1 MRTILN
7 TLYTINQFIKFM
19 FKSKLL
25 KAAAFIMMNVGLL
38 VVGGGTAYAQ
48 SRTVTGKVLDANGP
62 VVGAFVMEK
71 GTNNGA
77 STMADGS
84 YSVKVSGPNAVLVY
98 SSIGYIKVEKTVGT
112 QSVINVT
119 LSEDS
124 ELLADAVV
132 VGYGSQ
138 LKEAVTGAISSVKEK
153 DIKAPNAVSVDAALQ
168 GKVAGLTLSMS
179 SAQPGS
185 AVSANIRGEL
195 SPNGSNSPLYVIDG
209 IVINSNSNTASKG
222 GPSRLLD
229 YSARDDANR
238 SPLATL
244 NPNDIASIDVL
255 KDASAAAIYGSAA
268 ANGVILITTKSGQAG
283 KPKVTYSGSVSVQ
296 KTGKYYEPLN
306 SAEMMEQQNLAL
318 KENWLYQNRYYPY
331 GTATA
336 PSSGWPVNFTA
347 AEIAQNTDSYNHLD
361 EVFRTGIIH
370 DHNVSVSGGTD
381 KFRVYSSFNYYDN
394 TSTLKGSDL
403 NRISGRVNF
412 SADLTKWLA
421 LSVNA
426 MYTQN
431 KANNP
436 SGGHWRENANEGNLT
451 NSALYFAPYLSLKD
465 ENGNLN
471 SPVYGNSNNPL
482 AFLMIKDQSTTNRL
496 MFTPKLDVKIM
507 PWLKFTAQYGF
518 DYTADRR
525 EIFSPNE
532 AKLAQQIQDNYGGFS
547 NGYNRNMS
555 TEEYLTFDKKFGKH
569 SVNVVAGTGYYNVE
583 GTSYSMT
590 VFNLPTEVLENY
602 ALQMSADTEDT
613 IIKSNKFGYK
623 KLSFFARANYSY
635 DDKYVL
641 GLTFRRD
648 GSSVFAQNHKWGS
661 FPGISAAWN
670 ISNEDFLKDV
680 NWIDFLKL
688 RAGVGTSGNESILT
702 SNYYTLTTYG
712 SANGGGFY
720 YFGGDLTNGVYQ
732 LQKGNKDLKW
742 ETDITFNAGVDY
754 TLLNGRLSGSVDWYI
769 RKAKDLLDFSYLPIN
784 DVMNKQ
790 AKNVGSTRSA
800 GIELSVRGTMVQTKD
815 IDWSAYFNIS
825 HNKSRWVERNPD
837 VALYAWESQTDD
849 LNALFGWETAGIFKT
864 PEEITEWK
872 SNGTVLQPDAF
883 VGNLKYVD
891 QNGDGKMDADDIVYL
906 GTSSPFAIFGIGTSF
921 RYKNWTLDIDG
932 YGRLFQKR
940 KYSWGYSSRT
950 TDKGLNTSTHVYDRW
965 SSTNPSGFLTGIATD
980 QTANANKSGYNDY
993 TLKNT
998 HFLRLKNIKV
1008 TYTLPEKFLNNCK
1021 ISSASVYLDLQN
1033 SVLFTN
1039 YEGLDPEMEQN
1050 SSPLPIP
1057 IIGVLGVNL
1066 SF

>member
-1 MRTILN
+1 
-7 TLYTINQFIKFM
+7 
-19 FKSKLL
+19 
-25 KAAAFIMMNVGLL
+25 
-38 VVGGGTAYAQ
+38 
-48 SRTVTGKVLDANGP
+48 
-62 VVGAFVMEK
+62 
-71 GTNNGA
+71 
-77 STMADGS
+77 
-84 YSVKVSGPNAVLVY
+84 
-98 SSIGYIKVEKTVGT
+98 
-112 QSVINVT
+112 
-119 LSEDS
+119 
-124 ELLADAVV
+124 
-132 VGYGSQ
+132 
-138 LKEAVTGAISSVKEK
+138 
-153 DIKAPNAVSVDAALQ
+153 
-168 GKVAGLTLSMS
+168 
-179 SAQPGS
+179 
-185 AVSANIRGEL
+185 
-195 SPNGSNSPLYVIDG
+195 
-209 IVINSNSNTASKG
+209 
-222 GPSRLLD
+222 
-229 YSARDDANR
+229 
-238 SPLATL
+238 
-244 NPNDIASIDVL
+244 
-255 KDASAAAIYGSAA
+255 
-268 ANGVILITTKSGQAG
+268 
-283 KPKVTYSGSVSVQ
+283 
-296 KTGKYYEPLN
+296 
-306 SAEMMEQQNLAL
+306 
-318 KENWLYQNRYYPY
+318 
-331 GTATA
+331 
-336 PSSGWPVNFTA
+336 
-347 AEIAQNTDSYNHLD
+347 
-361 EVFRTGIIH
+361 
-370 DHNVSVSGGTD
+370 
-381 KFRVYSSFNYYDN
+381 
-394 TSTLKGSDL
+394 
-403 NRISGRVNF
+403 
-412 SADLTKWLA
+412 
-421 LSVNA
+421 

-471 SPVYGNSNNPL
+471 SPVFGNSNNPL
-482 AFLMIKDQSTTNRL
+482 AFLMIKDQSTTDRL

-532 AKLAQQIQDNYGGFS
+532 AKLAQQIQNNYGGFS
-547 NGYNRNMS
+547 NGYNRNVS

-583 GTSYSMT
+583 GTSYSLT

-613 IIKSNKFGYK
+613 MIKSNKFGYK

-648 GSSVFAQNHKWGS
+648 GSSVFAQNHKWGT

-680 NWIDFLKL
+680 NWVDFLKL

-702 SNYYTLTTYG
+702 SNNYTLTTYG
-712 SANGGGFY
+712 SANGGGYY

-754 TLLNGRLSGSVDWYI
+754 TLLNGRLSGSIDWYI
-769 RKAKDLLDFSYLPIN
+769 RQAKDLLDFSYLPIN
-784 DVMNKQ
+784 DVMNQQ
-790 AKNVGSTRSA
+790 AKNVGSTRSS
-800 GIELSVRGTMVQTKD
+800 GIELSIRGTMVQTQD
-815 IDWSAYFNIS
+815 VDWSAYFNIS

-849 LNALFGWETAGIFKT
+849 LNALFGWETAGIFKS
-864 PEEITEWK
+864 PEEISEWK
-872 SNGTVLQPDAF
+872 SNGTILQPNAF

-891 QNGDGKMDADDIVYL
+891 QNGDGKMDEKDIVYL

-921 RYKNWTLDIDG
+921 RYKNWTFDIDG
-932 YGRLFQKR
+932 YGRLFQKC
-940 KYSWGYSSRT
+940 KYSWGYSSRPS
-950 TDKGLNTSTHVYDRW
+950 DKGLNTSTHVYDRW

-980 QTANANKSGYNDY
+980 QTANTNTSGYNDY

-998 HFLRLKNIKV
+998 HFLRLKNVKV
-1008 TYTLPEKFLNNCK
+1008 TYTLPEKLLNGCK

-1039 YEGLDPEMEQN
+1039 YEGLDPEMERN